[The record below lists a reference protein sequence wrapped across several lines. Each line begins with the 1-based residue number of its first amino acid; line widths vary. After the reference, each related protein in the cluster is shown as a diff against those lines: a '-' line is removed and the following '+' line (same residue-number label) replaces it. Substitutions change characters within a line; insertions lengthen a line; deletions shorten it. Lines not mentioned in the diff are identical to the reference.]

1 MDKTDFITELLHNW
15 GKVNLF
21 TRPRRFGKTLNMSM
35 LKYFFEIGCD
45 RTLFDGL
52 AIAKETELCEE
63 YMGKFPVI
71 SISLKE
77 ISGDTFETARAKM
90 CDVIAREALR
100 FQFLLESERLTEVE
114 KQQYMSLIKRGEEGF
129 SMTDATISGSLYTLS
144 GLLAKHYES
153 KVVILIDEYDVPLD
167 KAMHA
172 GYYEKMIY
180 LIRGLLGFALK
191 TNDSLYFA
199 VLTGCLRVSKES
211 IFTGLNN
218 LNVLSIMDVEFDE
231 HFGFVDDEV
240 QELLEYYQF
249 SKCYESV
256 KEWYDGYRFGN
267 VEVYCPWDVICYCKK
282 LRSDPEALPEA
293 YWSNTSGNDIIR
305 RFIDKADATTKME
318 IEKLMAGETIEKE
331 IHKEL
336 TYKELYDST
345 DNLWSILFLT
355 GYLTKR
361 ERGTGDKLK
370 LAIPNYEI
378 WKIFESQILKW
389 FHDTVRKDGAT
400 LNTFCETFQNGDAAG
415 VEEQFNDYLW
425 ETISLRDTAVKGKKE
440 NFYHGIL
447 LGLLR
452 YKENWEISSN
462 QESGDGYSDI
472 IIKTGKERLGIVI
485 EVKYAKNGDLEKGC
499 KEALAQIET
508 NHYEE
513 ELKKCGMRTIL
524 KYGIACY
531 KKQCMVLL
539 AEEIKE

>member
-1 MDKTDFITELLHNW
+1 MKLPIGIENFQEIRTQGFYYVDKTGFITELLHNW

-167 KAMHA
+167 KSMHA
-172 GYYEKMIY
+172 RYYEKMIY

-256 KEWYDGYRFGN
+256 NEWYDGYRFGN
-267 VEVYCPWDVICYCKK
+267 VEVYCQSEFSTKVSLASNINAKVANIKNILFNIDVKSNQQNILAFNY
-282 LRSDPEALPEA
+282 
-293 YWSNTSGNDIIR
+293 SNT
-305 RFIDKADATTKME
+305 T
-318 IEKLMAGETIEKE
+318 
-331 IHKEL
+331 EL
-336 TYKELYDST
+336 NMDS
-345 DNLWSILFLT
+345 
-355 GYLTKR
+355 
-361 ERGTGDKLK
+361 
-370 LAIPNYEI
+370 
-378 WKIFESQILKW
+378 
-389 FHDTVRKDGAT
+389 
-400 LNTFCETFQNGDAAG
+400 
-415 VEEQFNDYLW
+415 
-425 ETISLRDTAVKGKKE
+425 
-440 NFYHGIL
+440 
-447 LGLLR
+447 
-452 YKENWEISSN
+452 
-462 QESGDGYSDI
+462 I
-472 IIKTGKERLGIVI
+472 IIKNRTNAGKALTYYGTDFSGFYSNWKSGEIGLKALSGKGFYQSTITEQTLI
-485 EVKYAKNGDLEKGC
+485 EKGY
-499 KEALAQIET
+499 T
-508 NHYEE
+508 
-513 ELKKCGMRTIL
+513 KK
-524 KYGIACY
+524 A
-531 KKQCMVLL
+531 V
-539 AEEIKE
+539 